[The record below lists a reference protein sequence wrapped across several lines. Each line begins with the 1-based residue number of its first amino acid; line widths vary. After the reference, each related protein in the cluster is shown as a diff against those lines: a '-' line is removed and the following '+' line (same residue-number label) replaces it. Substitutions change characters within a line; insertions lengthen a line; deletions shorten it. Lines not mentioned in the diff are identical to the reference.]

1 MIRHKFLILFFA
13 LTGFLPIFAQKTY
26 RFPLTI
32 TYDMYLNFN
41 KRQQMDARL
50 SCSGEA
56 ACYTYQYTR
65 DYSHADEPNP
75 EIDTWTFSVS
85 DTTQYVLWCDK
96 ALNECSELVPLAGRT
111 VRLAEPVPVIRWT
124 MEKDTREIEGFRCQK
139 ATCRFRGRNYTAW
152 FTTDIPCNWG
162 PWKLHGLPGAIL
174 EAYDDT
180 NEVSFYAT
188 GVKRGETTVE
198 RADESAYRCLT
209 MKEYHEQ
216 VEEKLGEMMKR
227 LASRM
232 GEGFKVNVSK
242 AKTQSIE
249 LEYDE

>member
-1 MIRHKFLILFFA
+1 MVLS
-13 LTGFLPIFAQKTY
+13 AQQTY
-26 RFPLTI
+26 HFPLTL
-32 TYDMYLNFN
+32 TYDMYLNFG

-56 ACYTYQYTR
+56 ACYTYQFIR

-75 EIDTWTFSVS
+75 EMDTWMFSVS
-85 DTTQYVLWCDK
+85 DTMKHVLWCDK
-96 ALNECSELVPLAGRT
+96 AVNECSELAPLGDHT
-111 VRLAEPVPVIRWT
+111 VRLAEPIPVIRWT
-124 MEKDTREIEGFRCQK
+124 VEKDTREIEGFRCQK

-198 RADESAYRCLT
+198 RSDESDYRCLT
-209 MKEYHEQ
+209 PKEYQGKIEDR
-216 VEEKLGEMMKR
+216 LSGIMKR
-227 LASRM
+227 IASRM
-232 GEGFKVNVSK
+232 SEGVKVNVSK
-242 AKTQSIE
+242 ARTRSIE
-249 LEYDE
+249 LEYE